1 MGKKE
6 LLFMYVANFQGFQN
20 VGFNF
25 SPEEEFYADIQKEK
39 IVLNKAEYNRKLPD
53 NFWGKN
59 ISAINLMIGD
69 NGSGKTTVMRVL
81 CRWVCMFS
89 IGEFP
94 KEKGMMVVRETT
106 DSENQIRYIAFE
118 NKERADITVDR
129 AGSIKDM
136 SDKDELKSFFK
147 NVRLI
152 YFSNTMTELNVG
164 RFHILSDYSM
174 PQRLREANAA
184 VTFGKNIIENF
195 RQYEFNKQIESVLY
209 EEEDFSEHTESVL
222 HEEEDFNEQTKSVKH
237 KRREVT
243 VSYVQM
249 EIQNRTFEGISKL
262 LPPDCT
268 DAMKNIAGM
277 WKIFESEFY
286 RQYAFGRRE
295 LVVELLQ
302 AFFCGIIIKTLAK
315 EGSREYDKQDNKA
328 INKLK
333 ELGSSDDLSGIGKS
347 KEDWAGWI
355 KVFCTD
361 FLSDIKGTDKIKDKK
376 WKTEKENISEYVDSL
391 LLFEKEEDVGFFGEP
406 DVKYGNEKIN
416 VYQIDIRENK
426 QKFLNFWKCFE
437 KVCSYMDN
445 IHFSWNLSSG
455 EQNKLNLLSVWGGIS
470 DEDENVWILLDE
482 PDNTFHPEWG
492 RELLKRIIDICN
504 GMRDKNFQLWIST
517 HSPIMLSDM
526 PQDAVTYLHA
536 KRDDKEFIKEKRKKE
551 VHPNTFA
558 QNIYVLFNDAF
569 FLRKGIIG
577 EFASNKIVE
586 TVIELERLEES
597 FDERKSA
604 GQQKQRDGE
613 QLNWKMEKYEKIANL
628 VAEPIYRH
636 QLQSYLVNC
645 KNLIKRAEENDKN

>member
-81 CRWVCMFS
+81 CRWICMFS

-94 KEKGMMVVRETT
+94 KEKGILVVRETT
-106 DSENQIRYIAFE
+106 DSENQIRYIAFA
-118 NKERADITVDR
+118 NKEKADITVDS
-129 AGSIKDM
+129 AGSIKAM
-136 SDKDELKSFFK
+136 LDKDELKSFFK

-164 RFHILSDYSM
+164 RFPILSDYSM

-184 VTFGKNIIENF
+184 VTSGNSIVENF
-195 RQYEFNKQIESVLY
+195 RQYEFNKQIKI
-209 EEEDFSEHTESVL
+209 VL
-222 HEEEDFNEQTKSVKH
+222 HKEEDFNKQIESALHEEKDFDERAENVKH
-237 KRREVT
+237 EKIEFT

-249 EIQNRTFEGISKL
+249 EIQNRTFEAISKL
-262 LPPDCT
+262 LPQDCT

-277 WKIFESEFY
+277 WETFENEFY
-286 RQYAFGRRE
+286 KQYAFGRRE

-302 AFFCGIIIKTLAK
+302 AFFCGIIIKILVK
-315 EGSREYDKQDNKA
+315 EGSRENNEQDKKGIDV
-328 INKLK
+328 LK
-333 ELGSSDDLSGIGKS
+333 GLADTDKLSGTRID
-347 KEDWAGWI
+347 KEVWAGWI
-355 KVFCTD
+355 IEFCTD
-361 FLSDIKGTDKIKDKK
+361 LLSDIKGTDKRNDKT
-376 WKTEKENISEYVDSL
+376 WKIDKENISEYVDSL
-391 LLFEKEEDVGFFGEP
+391 LLFENEEDFDFFGEP
-406 DVKYGNEKIN
+406 DVKNGSEQIN
-416 VYQIDIRENK
+416 VYQIDIRDNK
-426 QKFLNFWKCFE
+426 KKFLNFWKHFE
-437 KVCSYMDN
+437 KVSSYMDN

-455 EQNKLNLLSVWGGIS
+455 EQNKLNLLSVWGDIS

-551 VHPNTFA
+551 VHPNTFG

-604 GQQKQRDGE
+604 GKQKQRDGE